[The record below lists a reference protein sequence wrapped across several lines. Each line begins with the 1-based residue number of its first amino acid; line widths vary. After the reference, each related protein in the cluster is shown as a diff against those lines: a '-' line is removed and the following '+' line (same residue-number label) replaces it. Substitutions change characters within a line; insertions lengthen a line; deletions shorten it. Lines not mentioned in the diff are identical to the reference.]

1 MMNKKNII
9 IISCVAIA
17 VAIIIAIILVL
28 ALSSKK
34 SKIKIEVYD
43 ANFQL
48 SKTIELKKSKQ
59 IKELEKICNNVSTE
73 QDDLTP
79 YLGIRND
86 IKLIFENGTYFVLQ
100 KDLKDYCYYVN
111 TKENIECTI
120 KMPEGLYDTIKNILE
135 QN

>member
-9 IISCVAIA
+9 IISCAVIA
-17 VAIIIAIILVL
+17 VAVIIAIILVL

-34 SKIKIEVYD
+34 GNVKIEVYD

-59 IKELEKICNNVSTE
+59 IKELEEICNNVSTE

-86 IKLIFENGTYFVLQ
+86 IKLIFCFTKRFKRVLLLC
-100 KDLKDYCYYVN
+100 KF
-111 TKENIECTI
+111 
-120 KMPEGLYDTIKNILE
+120 
-135 QN
+135 

>member
-1 MMNKKNII
+1 MNKKNII
-9 IISCVAIA
+9 IISCAVIA
-17 VAIIIAIILVL
+17 VAVIIAIILVL

-34 SKIKIEVYD
+34 GNVKIEVYD

-59 IKELEKICNNVSTE
+59 IKELEEICNNVSTE

-86 IKLIFENGTYFVLQ
+86 IKLIFENGTYFILQ
-100 KDLKDYCYYVN
+100 KDLKEYCYYVN
-111 TKENIECTI
+111 SKENIESAI
-120 KMPEGLYDTIKNILE
+120 KMPEGLYDVIKNIID